1 MGLIFSLSLRN
12 LLRQK
17 RRNFLLGMA
26 ISFGMM
32 ILVIANSFSHGMVD
46 VLINEVVANAFG
58 HIVIDNNYGSS
69 FPVIR
74 DRQKMETIIKE
85 TIAPEELDEINEN
98 LAIFGRAIGNGEA
111 DNIIVVGLEVNT
123 EQKKKQVFN
132 NFFTLVEGDFND
144 FYSNEYEYPVIISP
158 EKAKSLNVKLH
169 DVIKV
174 RLPMVTGQI
183 QAAQLT
189 VVAIANAN
197 NTFMD
202 IVAFMDAGRVKKLVG
217 YKPWESSQIQITL
230 KNPKKNAKL
239 YADQLHQKLQ
249 PRLLTF
255 TGNIDGESIQLVA
268 FKNDNLTKDAIK
280 KQINLV
286 AGDYETVLG
295 KKGVMLNRELAA
307 KLKLQVGD
315 EFIFTYLTK
324 FRGDYEEKFTLE
336 GIYESTGLLN
346 KNIVLVNE
354 ERVHNFYN
362 AYLPMNVGWEELN
375 NQPAVANLI
384 TTEWKLLPRS
394 KDNEELQKI
403 NRAERKLNSKQVK
416 FNVVTMYEGAS
427 QILQLESA
435 LNLVTAGA
443 ILILFMIILVGVI
456 NTLRM
461 TIKERTREI
470 GTVRAIGM
478 QKSDVRNM
486 FLMETLLLTAISCI
500 TGIILGIIVM
510 GILGLITFNIDN
522 ALSMILKD
530 KHLNFKLNP
539 VAVCISFIQIMIIS
553 LVTAYFP
560 ARRAAKLTA
569 VEALRHYE

>member
-1 MGLIFSLSLRN
+1 MGI
-12 LLRQK
+12 
-17 RRNFLLGMA
+17 A

-32 ILVIANSFSHGMVD
+32 ILIIASSFSYGLVD
-46 VLINEVVANAFG
+46 VLINEVVSYAFG
-58 HIVIDNNYGSS
+58 HIVIDSNYGSS
-69 FPVIR
+69 FPIIR
-74 DRQKMETIIKE
+74 DRQRIEAIIKE
-85 TIAPEELDEINEN
+85 TVAPEDLVNMSEN
-98 LAIFGRAIGNGEA
+98 IAVFGRAIGNGEA
-111 DNIIVVGLEVNT
+111 DNVVVVGLELDT
-123 EQKKKQVFN
+123 EQMKKRVFED
-132 NFFTLVEGDFND
+132 FFTLVDGDFED
-144 FYSNEYEYPVIISP
+144 FFSNEYDYPVIISL
-158 EKAKSLNVKLH
+158 EKARTLNVKIH

-202 IVAFMDAGRVKKLVG
+202 LVAFMDAGRAKKLLG

-230 KNPKKNAKL
+230 KDPKKNAKL

-255 TGNIDGESIQLVA
+255 TGSIGGETIQLVA
-268 FKNDNLTKDAIK
+268 FKNDNSTKETIK

-286 AGDYETVLG
+286 RGDNETALG
-295 KKGVMLNRELAA
+295 KKGVMLNRQLAG
-307 KLKLQVGD
+307 KLKLKVGD
-315 EFIFTYLTK
+315 EFIFTYPTK

-346 KNIVLVNE
+346 KNLLLVNE
-354 ERVHNFYN
+354 ERVHDFYN
-362 AYLPMNVGWEELN
+362 TYLPLYVGWEELN
-375 NQPAVANLI
+375 IQSSVTDLVAS
-384 TTEWKLLPRS
+384 EWKLLPRS
-394 KDNEELQKI
+394 KDNEELQKT
-403 NRAERKLNSKQVK
+403 NRAERKLRSKQVK
-416 FNVVTMYEGAS
+416 YNVVTMYEGAS
-427 QILQLESA
+427 QILQLENA
-435 LNLVTAGA
+435 LNLVTTGA
-443 ILILFMIILVGVI
+443 VLILFMIILVGVV

-486 FLMETLLLTAISCI
+486 FLVETMLLTIISCI
-500 TGIILGIIVM
+500 AGILLGMIVM
-510 GILGLITFNIDN
+510 GILGAITLNIDN
-522 ALSMILKD
+522 SLSMILKD

-539 VAVCISFIQIMIIS
+539 AAICFDFILIMIIS

-560 ARRAAKLTA
+560 ARRAAKLTT